1 MEEQTYCIGLGQS
14 FDTQRRKKE
23 FVNVY
28 FVSKDKSYS
37 YAHKVLLCHLLPFW
51 RDLLSNEK
59 SHSDDTFV
67 ILPDY
72 SKEDIEAWLDKVYNI
87 ESVVNR
93 TTLSKSWSQVL
104 NKFQI
109 EQIDS
114 RDMGSF
120 RYPRTKM
127 VWSDYS
133 AFKNALKEC
142 QI

>member
-28 FVSKDKSYS
+28 FVSKYKSYS
-37 YAHKVLLCHLLPFW
+37 CAHKVLLCHLLPFW
-51 RDLLSNEK
+51 RDLLSSEESN
-59 SHSDDTFV
+59 SDDTFV

-72 SKEDIEAWLDKVYNI
+72 SKEVIETWLDKVYNI

-93 TTLSKSWSQVL
+93 TALSKSWCQVL

-109 EQIDS
+109 EQITS
-114 RDMGSF
+114 V
-120 RYPRTKM
+120 TKNL
-127 VWSDYS
+127 SHIY
-133 AFKNALKEC
+133 
-142 QI
+142 

>member
-51 RDLLSNEK
+51 RDLLYNEESN
-59 SHSDDTFV
+59 SDDTFV

-93 TTLSKSWSQVL
+93 TALSKSWSQVL

-109 EQIDS
+109 EQIM
-114 RDMGSF
+114 R
-120 RYPRTKM
+120 
-127 VWSDYS
+127 
-133 AFKNALKEC
+133 KNESKF
-142 QI
+142 QIGAVFLFHF

>member
-51 RDLLSNEK
+51 RDLLYNEESN
-59 SHSDDTFV
+59 SDDTFV

-93 TTLSKSWSQVL
+93 TALSKSWSQVL

-114 RDMGSF
+114 RDSGTGETGATPPP
-120 RYPRTKM
+120 PRFLEI
-127 VWSDYS
+127 S
-133 AFKNALKEC
+133 
-142 QI
+142 